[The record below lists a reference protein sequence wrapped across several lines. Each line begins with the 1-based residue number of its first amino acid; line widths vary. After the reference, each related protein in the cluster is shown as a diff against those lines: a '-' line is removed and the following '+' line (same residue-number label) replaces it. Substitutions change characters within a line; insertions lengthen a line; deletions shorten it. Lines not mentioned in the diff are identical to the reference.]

1 MTARSNPATI
11 IVGAI
16 CDRDGI
22 VVVRRDGLSNDD
34 LRQLATATRAA
45 LGDGIVALV
54 GVGPDGGKA
63 GLAVA
68 LGKQMVAAGA
78 SAAEIAREAA
88 QALGGGTAKNAELV
102 VGGGPNVG
110 AVDDALER
118 LRVAASSAR
127 G

>member
-1 MTARSNPATI
+1 M
-11 IVGAI
+11 
-16 CDRDGI
+16 
-22 VVVRRDGLSNDD
+22 
-34 LRQLATATRAA
+34 
-45 LGDGIVALV
+45 ALV
-54 GVGPDGGKA
+54 GLSPDGAKA

-68 LGKQMVAAGA
+68 LGKQLVGAGA

-118 LRVAASSAR
+118 LRAAASAAR